1 MNSQRCSTIKFTNY
15 LEEILQ
21 KAYKVNPDNEMKD
34 RLAEIKSKL
43 SNDDIETLFEAVE
56 SVYTNN
62 KKLKEENYLTQKL
75 N

>member
-1 MNSQRCSTIKFTNY
+1 M
-15 LEEILQ
+15 EEILQ